1 MSIFGF
7 LKKNKKDFKAV
18 AERQLIE
25 NASVLKSLR
34 DHDEGKKEI
43 STTDV
48 KKRLPNIQTTS

>member
-7 LKKNKKDFKAV
+7 LKKNKKDFKSV

-25 NASVLKSLR
+25 NASVLKSLQ
-34 DHDEGKKEI
+34 DYDEGKKEI
-43 STTDV
+43 STADV